1 MFRSMIPWS
10 ERFPASFSRF
20 ENEMGDLMERFFT
33 KEEDWALTRFT
44 PALNLSETENEY
56 EVTLEL
62 PGIEREHVNVEIKE
76 GDLWISGEKHEERE
90 EKEKT
95 FHRVERRHGEFRR
108 LVHLPG
114 AVKEDT
120 VEAKFTDGVLT
131 ITVPKSEEAKPKRIP
146 VNA

>member
-95 FHRVERRHGEFRR
+95 FHRVERRNGEFRR